1 MPPTEDSMPQPSVP
15 DGYHEVDGPEGLVV
29 AIPDGW
35 AVGPAAAHHNRKATD
50 PHDPE
55 RFVLFGAEAAD
66 DQSQLDRVAELATQ
80 LPDYRPIALRQV
92 EYGDAEDAVDWEAAF
107 TLDGQDV
114 RAHGR
119 YWRIDGKEY
128 AVYSRARE
136 EDVEEMEDTFDVM
149 VETARPR

>member
-1 MPPTEDSMPQPSVP
+1 
-15 DGYHEVDGPEGLVV
+15 
-29 AIPDGW
+29 
-35 AVGPAAAHHNRKATD
+35 
-50 PHDPE
+50 
-55 RFVLFGAEAAD
+55 
-66 DQSQLDRVAELATQ
+66 
-80 LPDYRPIALRQV
+80 
-92 EYGDAEDAVDWEAAF
+92 
-107 TLDGQDV
+107 V